1 MQTLILIVA
10 RLTMMATLPALMVKM
25 MILTYLLEWAVAVEL
40 SYRVPKGII
49 ASPVAC
55 YTCEYQ
61 RLHLALFQNV
71 N

>member
-1 MQTLILIVA
+1 MRTLIMIVA
-10 RLTMMATLPALMVKM
+10 HFDHNGDIFTLMVKM
-25 MILTYLLEWAVAVEL
+25 MILTYLLEWAVAGEL
-40 SYRVPKGII
+40 SYRVPEGII

-55 YTCEYQ
+55 YTCEYR